1 MYSLFYFINN
11 KQDSSEHLTLL
22 LQTKALLDLFI
33 DARKISSIPFYQL
46 TRDEIK
52 SLREVWLSLL
62 ADLSVA
68 MLKEHQLRNDMKA
81 SLSTVTDS
89 VRQNFA
95 ISM

>member
-1 MYSLFYFINN
+1 M
-11 KQDSSEHLTLL
+11 L

-33 DARKISSIPFYQL
+33 DARKLSSIPFYQL

-68 MLKEHQLRNDMKA
+68 MLKEHQLTNDMKA
-81 SLSTVTDS
+81 SLSTVTDN
-89 VRQNFA
+89 VRQNFV